1 MNPIRFSSHAQ
12 QPLAFRGCSVE
23 GDHRS
28 DTNRRLGTGRARS
41 LAVQKDLR
49 VREVD
54 ALYFRFRETTV
65 TTKHLGERIT
75 ADYDAEGR
83 LAGIQR
89 HSGGA
94 AIPGESRKGFWENSG
109 PPPDGPLL
117 LPSAPRPV

>member
-1 MNPIRFSSHAQ
+1 MKPIRFSSHAQ

-83 LAGIQR
+83 LAGHEGPSSR
-89 HSGGA
+89 PAARGGA
-94 AIPGESRKGFWENSG
+94 GRGTSYKSR
-109 PPPDGPLL
+109 PQP
-117 LPSAPRPV
+117 

>member
-1 MNPIRFSSHAQ
+1 MKPIRFSSHAQ

-83 LAGIQR
+83 LAGIES
-89 HSGGA
+89 HSGGS
-94 AIPGESRKGFWENSG
+94 AIREYSG
-109 PPPDGPLL
+109 
-117 LPSAPRPV
+117 R

>member
-1 MNPIRFSSHAQ
+1 MKPIRFSSHAQ

-75 ADYDAEGR
+75 ADYDAQGR
-83 LAGIQR
+83 LAGIYKPLDG
-89 HSGGA
+89 SA
-94 AIPGESRKGFWENSG
+94 SPADSRTGSSEK
-109 PPPDGPLL
+109 
-117 LPSAPRPV
+117 

>member
-1 MNPIRFSSHAQ
+1 MKPIRFSSHAQ

-65 TTKHLGERIT
+65 TTKHLGERIP
-75 ADYDAEGR
+75 ADDDAEGR
-83 LAGIQR
+83 LADIEILDAAKRLGDPGVLRQVIVEGIG
-89 HSGGA
+89 S
-94 AIPGESRKGFWENSG
+94 EC
-109 PPPDGPLL
+109 D
-117 LPSAPRPV
+117 